1 MSWDGTNHKREDLFR
16 IQVCGQH
23 IHGKK
28 KLSKNLS
35 EEKKF
40 LRGKNQLKLTSQV
53 LLSIKTVDK

>member
-1 MSWDGTNHKREDLFR
+1 M
-16 IQVCGQH
+16 GQ
-23 IHGKK
+23 IIKGKIYLEYVANIFTEK

-35 EEKKF
+35 EEKKI